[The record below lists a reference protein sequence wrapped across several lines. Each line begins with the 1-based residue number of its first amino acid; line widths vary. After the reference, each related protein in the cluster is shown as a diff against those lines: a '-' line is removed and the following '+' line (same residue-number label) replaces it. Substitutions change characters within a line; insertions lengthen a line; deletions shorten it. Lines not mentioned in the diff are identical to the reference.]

1 MITISKQLRK
11 YFIIT
16 SMLSIFFITITV
28 NISINLFFSD
38 YLKGTRSRDDKKV
51 IQYVEQ
57 VYSDSNE
64 LNSQSLMSITHYTLS
79 EAVMVRIKGMDNKVI
94 WDSGMPDSMNSMMED
109 INSSDETS
117 IDGSSITYKSYPF
130 SDKGTQVGTVDI
142 GRPRRILSSIEDK
155 QFLTTINAV
164 FAMTLLFTM
173 GIAVITSSSIARKFL
188 NPIYRIKENAKF
200 IENGKYKNLKE
211 VKTNT
216 YELNDLSISI
226 KELAE
231 RLDYQQTLRK
241 RMTSDIS
248 HELRTPIATIQS
260 HIEAFMDGVWNPDI
274 EKLSIVHNEVIRL
287 TKLIQELSDLSII
300 ESDEIK
306 LSISKLNLSALLDN
320 SLESFEPMF
329 MSKNISLDKQIQ
341 GNVELAGDE
350 ALLHRVFVNILSNA
364 YKYTNENGCVMVT
377 LEDVKDIIKIT
388 VKDSGI
394 GIPKEDIKHIFER
407 FYRSDLSR
415 NRGTGGTGIG
425 LTITKGLVEAHNGSV
440 RIASEEGK
448 GTIVVVEFEKQI

>member
-1 MITISKQLRK
+1 M
-11 YFIIT
+11 
-16 SMLSIFFITITV
+16 
-28 NISINLFFSD
+28 
-38 YLKGTRSRDDKKV
+38 
-51 IQYVEQ
+51 
-57 VYSDSNE
+57 
-64 LNSQSLMSITHYTLS
+64 
-79 EAVMVRIKGMDNKVI
+79 A
-94 WDSGMPDSMNSMMED
+94 
-109 INSSDETS
+109 
-117 IDGSSITYKSYPF
+117 
-130 SDKGTQVGTVDI
+130 
-142 GRPRRILSSIEDK
+142 
-155 QFLTTINAV
+155 
-164 FAMTLLFTM
+164 LLFTM
-173 GIAVITSSSIARKFL
+173 GIAIITSSSIARKFL

-274 EKLSIVHNEVIRL
+274 EKLSIVHSKVTRL
-287 TKLIQELSDLSII
+287 TKLIKELSDLSII

-320 SLESFEPMF
+320 SFESFEPMF

-341 GNVELAGDE
+341 SNVELAGDK
-350 ALLHRVFVNILSNA
+350 ALLQRVFVNILSNA

-415 NRGTGGTGIG
+415 NRGTRGTGIG
-425 LTITKGLVEAHNGSV
+425 LTITKGLVEAHSGSV
-440 RIASEEGK
+440 RIESEEGK
-448 GTIVVVEFEKQI
+448 GTIVIVEFEKQI

>member
-1 MITISKQLRK
+1 MMTISKQLRK

-16 SMLSIFFITITV
+16 SFLSIFFITITV

-38 YLKGTRSRDDKKV
+38 YLKGTRSRDDQKV

-79 EAVMVRIKGMDNKVI
+79 EAVMVRIKGIDNKVI
-94 WDSGMPDSMNSMMED
+94 WDSGMPESMNSMMED
-109 INSSDETS
+109 INSSDES
-117 IDGSSITYKSYPF
+117 IDGSNITYKSYPF
-130 SDKGTQVGTVDI
+130 SDKGNQVGTVDI
-142 GRPRRILSSIEDK
+142 GRPRSMISSIEDK

-164 FAMTLLFTM
+164 FAMAFLFTV
-173 GIAVITSSSIARKFL
+173 GIAILTSSSIARKFL
-188 NPIYRIKENAKF
+188 HPIYKIKENAKL
-200 IENGKYKNLKE
+200 IENGKYKKLIE

-226 KELAE
+226 KELAQ
-231 RLDYQQTLRK
+231 RLDDQQTLRK

-260 HIEAFMDGVWNPDI
+260 HIEAFMDGVWDPDI
-274 EKLSIVHNEVIRL
+274 EKLAIVHNEVTRL
-287 TKLIQELSDLSII
+287 TKLIKELSDLSII
-300 ESDEIK
+300 ESDEIN
-306 LSISKLNLSALLDN
+306 LSISMVNLPTLLDN
-320 SLESFEPMF
+320 ILESFEPMF
-329 MSKNISLDKQIQ
+329 MSKNISVNKQIQ
-341 GNVELAGDE
+341 TVVELAGDE
-350 ALLHRVFVNILSNA
+350 ALLQRVFVNILSNA
-364 YKYTNENGCVMVT
+364 YKYTNENGCIMVT
-377 LEDVKDIIKIT
+377 LEEVKDVIRIT

-394 GIPKEDIKHIFER
+394 GIPKKDIKHIFER

-425 LTITKGLVEAHNGSV
+425 LTITKGLVEAHGGSV
-440 RIASEEGK
+440 KIESEEGK
-448 GTIVVVEFEKQI
+448 GTSVIIEFKKK